1 MHHGQDF
8 RLSWVNPV
16 AWIILSA
23 RSTCIHFST
32 RYCTCVSVQCKLK
45 SYTQPTLQRLRL
57 HQRKSFHLYRN
68 VFFLVSIVEK
78 GHWFQ
83 LILFHC
89 FGPPMGLSG
98 WMFVLSRK
106 SLPIRPIAT
115 RAGFP
120 CKLDRCLGTLS
131 RGLGKFHHSSR
142 RLAVAGHDILVSLLA
157 TTSPKKVGCSNNN
170 ED

>member
-1 MHHGQDF
+1 MF
-8 RLSWVNPV
+8 RCNANSKAIHSLPCSV
-16 AWIILSA
+16 SA
-23 RSTCIHFST
+23 STKGKVFTYIEMFFFS
-32 RYCTCVSVQCKLK
+32 
-45 SYTQPTLQRLRL
+45 
-57 HQRKSFHLYRN
+57 
-68 VFFLVSIVEK
+68 LVSIVEK

-83 LILFHC
+83 LVLFHC
-89 FGPPMGLSG
+89 FGPPMDLSG

-106 SLPIRPIAT
+106 SLPIHPIAT

-131 RGLGKFHHSSR
+131 RGLGKFHHSGR